1 MTKLKV
7 IITVEI
13 DEEELEDGFDE
24 VIQTVMD
31 NGLEAFSVATKGNII
46 DTKIEE
52 LE

>member
-24 VIQTVMD
+24 VIQTVLD
-31 NGLEAFSVATKGNII
+31 DGLEAFSKATKGNII
-46 DTKIEE
+46 AAKVKE
-52 LE
+52 L